1 MAKINFGKI
10 KESLRD
16 AADIAAGAAKE
27 AAKNVKVPDIKV
39 SDIKVPDV
47 KVPKD
52 FSILKKKNSDDSSDS
67 DDTIT
72 CLSTNSAIQ
81 IFYYLMSVDGHID
94 ADEEDS
100 FALIA
105 QELDPNSM
113 DRVEENV
120 EICKK
125 QLELVEDVEDF
136 YDIVQDGVEKAIH
149 RSIKTRDSFITP
161 KLLIWDMLS
170 IAFSDGNYDETERK
184 LIKYVALRL
193 NIDKAVF
200 LELESSMYTLVDLEK
215 ELKWIKTTNRPYL
228 TIEAMVNEIADR
240 KNVIFESVKD
250 LIAL

>member
-1 MAKINFGKI
+1 MAKFDFGKI
-10 KESLRD
+10 KGSLRD
-16 AADIAAGAAKE
+16 AADVATSAAKD
-27 AAKNVKVPDIKV
+27 AARNVKVPDIKV
-39 SDIKVPDV
+39 SDIKVPDI
-47 KVPKD
+47 KLSKD
-52 FSILKKKNSDDSSDS
+52 FSILKKKSTDEAENNDDV
-67 DDTIT
+67 IT

-81 IFYYLMSVDGHID
+81 IFYYLMSVDGHIES
-94 ADEEDS
+94 DEEDS
-100 FALIA
+100 FVMLA
-105 QELDPNSM
+105 QEIDPNSQS
-113 DRVEENV
+113 RVEENV

-125 QLELVEDVEDF
+125 QLELVDDAEDF

-149 RSIKTRDSFITP
+149 KSVKTKDSFITP

-170 IAFSDGNYDETERK
+170 IAFSDGTYDETERK